1 MLSYIKW
8 TIKNIDITSVIILT
22 SSWVWY
28 EIIINELIYA
38 NLCDKK
44 DIELYIYHNITENG
58 QSLFGFL
65 NFDDRLLF
73 KELIKISWVWGRV
86 AQAILSL
93 WSNRLKKAILE
104 DDKKTIESAKWV
116 GKKMAEKIVLELSD
130 KDIIKNFEF
139 QSIDEN
145 KKQTKK
151 SDIKSDLKNEILWS
165 LTLMWYNSKNIENIL
180 DNLPEWFNNLEQIIP
195 YVIKNI

>member
-28 EIIINELIYA
+28 ELIINELIYA

-44 DIELYIYHNITENG
+44 DIELYIYHNISENG

-65 NFDDRLLF
+65 YFEDRLLF

-93 WSNRLKKAILE
+93 GSNRLKKAILE

-130 KDIIKNFEF
+130 KDIVKNFEF
-139 QSIDEN
+139 QWIDEN

-151 SDIKSDLKNEILWS
+151 SDIKSNLRNEILWS

-180 DNLPEWFNNLEQIIP
+180 DNLPEWLTSLEQIIP

>member
-8 TIKNIDITSVIILT
+8 TIKNIDFTSAIILT
-22 SSWVWY
+22 ESGVWY
-28 EIIINELIYA
+28 EININELIYA
-38 NLCDKK
+38 SIFEKK
-44 DIELYIYHNITENG
+44 EVELYVYHSISENG

-65 NFDDRLLF
+65 SFDDRVLF
-73 KELIKISWVWGRV
+73 KELIKISGVWGRV

-93 WSNRLKKAILE
+93 GSSRLKRAILD

-130 KDIIKNFEF
+130 KDIVKNFEYE
-139 QSIDEN
+139 QNSQE
-145 KKQTKK
+145 KKQNTTSNIKK
-151 SDIKSDLKNEILWS
+151 DLRSEIIS
-165 LTLMWYNSKNIENIL
+165 TLTLMWYNAKKVEDIL
-180 DNLPEWFNNLEQIIP
+180 DNLPEWLESVDKIIP